1 MGISL
6 FVGVRKLRASSRRV
20 AVWAVVL
27 GAASTFAPAA
37 LAETPPAPAVPA
49 LPDATVIVAAALTAA
64 EPVVT
69 PMPELALPA
78 PASAVSPVVTPVP
91 PVPVPV
97 PPTDPATAAPTQTAA
112 AAPVE
117 AAPKTPVAA
126 PREAPETSEAPE
138 APKAR
143 VIAPDAPDP
152 LPAPVQALV
161 EPVEQAV
168 EQVQPVNIN
177 ISVRVDSP
185 GDNGAVTQINEAVF
199 APLPGDAP
207 AETQYQEPDQ
217 QYQDAGTAGE
227 TSVAP
232 AAPDNPAP
240 AAETTAAPD
249 DSWNWTWTWS
259 CGDVMPPEIVLPE
272 EYLQQIWNWNWTW
285 NCGGNTSTNGNSETQ
300 LPPQYQ
306 PVTSQYQ
313 PINVNVSIRI
323 ASPGNDGPVVQT
335 NLAVAMPTVQW
346 FKWFRWRP
354 TICLHFLCRH
364 YPPRPGRWARR
375 WAPWKSRAAILGQA
389 PSSPLT
395 RRAHR
400 GWRSRARRQS
410 GTARPRFTRSSSPR
424 RSGHHATPPGASR
437 EALRH
442 RSRPRRLR
450 RWRPRPPRSKRVD
463 ARECK
468 SSVRGRRHARSCRI
482 ASPPARSA
490 TRASARWARPGRTAR
505 RSSSSSSLPRSSSL
519 SPMPLG
525 VSPRSGKPRPRTPAI
540 GAKNRASAPL
550 LQFLSSGRLPARKC
564 FGRRRD

>member
-1 MGISL
+1 M
-6 FVGVRKLRASSRRV
+6 
-20 AVWAVVL
+20 
-27 GAASTFAPAA
+27 
-37 LAETPPAPAVPA
+37 
-49 LPDATVIVAAALTAA
+49 AAALTAA

-126 PREAPETSEAPE
+126 PREAPEAPE

-143 VIAPDAPDP
+143 VIAPVAPDP
-152 LPAPVQALV
+152 LPAPVHALV
-161 EPVEQAV
+161 EPVEQAVEQAV

-185 GDNGAVTQINEAVF
+185 GDNGAVTQINEAVS

-207 AETQYQEPDQ
+207 AETRYQEPDQ

-232 AAPDNPAP
+232 TPPDNPVP
-240 AAETTAAPD
+240 AAETTAAPA

-335 NLAVAMPTVQW
+335 NVALAMTTVVQVVQVAAIHLPPLPLPALPAPAVSVGGPSVSTVEV
-346 FKWFRWRP
+346 
-354 TICLHFLCRH
+354 
-364 YPPRPGRWARR
+364 A
-375 WAPWKSRAAILGQA
+375 AAILGQPQVSSDA
-389 PSSPLT
+389 ESAPRVEQPSSEAAGDSPTALHSILQPAPERAPRDT
-395 RRAHR
+395 GGSIAGDTPALVSAEAIAALAPPAPAVEAGRRA
-400 GWRSRARRQS
+400 
-410 GTARPRFTRSSSPR
+410 
-424 RSGHHATPPGASR
+424 
-437 EALRH
+437 
-442 RSRPRRLR
+442 
-450 RWRPRPPRSKRVD
+450 RVQ
-463 ARECK
+463 EQ
-468 SSVRGRRHARSCRI
+468 
-482 ASPPARSA
+482 
-490 TRASARWARPGRTAR
+490 
-505 RSSSSSSLPRSSSL
+505 
-519 SPMPLG
+519 
-525 VSPRSGKPRPRTPAI
+525 RPRTQARPIVSDGLAASPVSYASVGPL
-540 GAKNRASAPL
+540 GATGSDRTPL
-550 LQFLSSGRLPARKC
+550 LIFVILTPFLLAFADAARRVAEEWKAEAADS
-564 FGRRRD
+564 GRRREKPG